1 VIGAPGRAARVLIGA
16 IFALALAAM
25 AAGCGGQGG
34 QPPDGGQRSTEPR
47 HVELP
52 ATPSPAEGE
61 VRSTMPALEY
71 KEVDLYFP
79 SAFHGY
85 LVTEPREIFDTTS
98 PGDRAKQIL
107 SDLLEG
113 PNDPAS
119 IAALPRGVLLRQ
131 VYVTSG
137 GVAYADFSS
146 DLKYAVR
153 GGSMDEILAVFAI
166 VNSLVLN
173 IEEIDRVG
181 ILVDGQECET
191 LAGHMDLRR
200 PLAADL
206 QVVAPA
212 SRARLE
218 EH

>member
-1 VIGAPGRAARVLIGA
+1 VRVLIA
-16 IFALALAAM
+16 VITSLVLATM
-25 AAGCGGQGG
+25 AGCGGQGG
-34 QPPDGGQRSTEPR
+34 QPSDGGQRSTEPR

-52 ATPSPAEGE
+52 ATPSPATGE
-61 VRSTMPALEY
+61 NRSTLPPLAY
-71 KEVDLYFP
+71 KEVALYFP
-79 SAFHGY
+79 SAYHSY
-85 LVTEPREIFDTTS
+85 LVTEPREIFDTAS

-119 IAALPRGVLLRQ
+119 MAAIPRGVLLRQ

-153 GGSMDEILAVFAI
+153 GGSMDEVLAVYSI
-166 VNSLVLN
+166 VNSLVMN
-173 IEEIDRVG
+173 IEEIERVG

-191 LAGHMDLRR
+191 LSGHMDLRR

-206 QVVAPA
+206 RVVAPA
-212 SRARLE
+212 ERARLE
-218 EH
+218 LH